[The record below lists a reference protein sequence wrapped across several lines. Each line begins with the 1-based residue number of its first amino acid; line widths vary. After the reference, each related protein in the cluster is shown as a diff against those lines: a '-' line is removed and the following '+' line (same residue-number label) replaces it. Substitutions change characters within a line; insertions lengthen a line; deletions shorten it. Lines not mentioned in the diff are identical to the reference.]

1 MNYGFLL
8 ALAFAFAVAVLAI
21 LLPLAEFEVD
31 VLLAVELTA
40 PAAGLETGLATGLA
54 AGAVLAGLLVA
65 LFVAASPQAI
75 PRALKPRTVESAIT
89 FFILINDSCLF
100 FSKNKL
106 PVSRSRPIKHSRFAP
121 NSFFFR
127 ANDNIEIPAALV
139 NLKITK
145 QQKFFVPF
153 RCQKNTFSGSSGS

>member
-89 FFILINDSCLF
+89 FFILLMTPVFFSQRINDLF
-100 FSKNKL
+100 PGPGRSNTAVLLRTLSFSEQT
-106 PVSRSRPIKHSRFAP
+106 I
-121 NSFFFR
+121 
-127 ANDNIEIPAALV
+127 I
-139 NLKITK
+139 
-145 QQKFFVPF
+145 
-153 RCQKNTFSGSSGS
+153 